1 MTILTDKGKSAIS
14 RESKNFT
21 KNDPKLPKKHLSCT
35 EEEQK
40 RILNYLSTGKG
51 IVPYES
57 ITRYDSLDIIPE
69 NGQFFLP
76 HKFYSSIKDTTMT
89 NEEYENK
96 KIYQTMKLQN
106 LGQLHKIYSFK
117 DTIILCETFEQHCS
131 HLQDLLKF
139 NPRKCNSVSPFS
151 GCLHRDKSNCCIALP
166 TDTEHVRVFEK
177 KLIGGFS
184 CVNTRLTF
192 GAKML
197 LDNNKNEKLV
207 FDLYI
212 SGKNNKQKEF
222 QLTWMRNTSMAS
234 A

>member
-1 MTILTDKGKSAIS
+1 
-14 RESKNFT
+14 
-21 KNDPKLPKKHLSCT
+21 
-35 EEEQK
+35 
-40 RILNYLSTGKG
+40 
-51 IVPYES
+51 
-57 ITRYDSLDIIPE
+57 
-69 NGQFFLP
+69 
-76 HKFYSSIKDTTMT
+76 
-89 NEEYENK
+89 
-96 KIYQTMKLQN
+96 MKLQN
-106 LGQLHKIYSFK
+106 LGQLHKIYNFK

-151 GCLHRDKSNCCIALP
+151 SCLHRDKSNCCIALP

-184 CVNTRLTF
+184 SVNARLAF

-197 LDNNKNEKLV
+197 LDNNENEKLV

>member
-89 NEEYENK
+89 NEEYENIK
-96 KIYQTMKLQN
+96 KFTKQRN
-106 LGQLHKIYSFK
+106 CKI
-117 DTIILCETFEQHCS
+117 
-131 HLQDLLKF
+131 
-139 NPRKCNSVSPFS
+139 
-151 GCLHRDKSNCCIALP
+151 
-166 TDTEHVRVFEK
+166 
-177 KLIGGFS
+177 
-184 CVNTRLTF
+184 
-192 GAKML
+192 
-197 LDNNKNEKLV
+197 
-207 FDLYI
+207 
-212 SGKNNKQKEF
+212 
-222 QLTWMRNTSMAS
+222 
-234 A
+234 

>member
-14 RESKNFT
+14 RECKNFT

-106 LGQLHKIYSFK
+106 LGQLHKIYNFK

-131 HLQDLLKF
+131 YLQDLLKF
-139 NPRKCNSVSPFS
+139 NSRKCNSVSPFS

-184 CVNTRLTF
+184 CVNARLAF

-197 LDNNKNEKLV
+197 LDNNENEKLV